1 MRPRKNPTDKQ
12 LAERMRGT
20 PTSRTDPRARHDAY
34 WALRAQ
40 GYSHG
45 LAKRALRDE
54 RPRVTRETIEHPN
67 EVFDGI
73 DPDEILVPDHV
84 TLNTLEVTIRPD
96 LDEDTFRKAPPRDT
110 EYTIWLD
117 GMSSF
122 GLRVR
127 PSGAKSYI
135 LMYRIR
141 GNHRLYRLTLGK
153 AMDIPFYTAEKM
165 AKIARMEALAG
176 NDPRGMHKRGEL
188 LKQAKI

>member
-1 MRPRKNPTDKQ
+1 MKPRNNPTDKQ
-12 LAERMRGT
+12 LAKRMRGT
-20 PTSRTDPRARHDAY
+20 PTSRTDPRTRHDAY

-45 LAKRALRDE
+45 LAKRALRNE
-54 RPRVTRETIEHPN
+54 QPHVTRETIEHSN

-73 DPDEILVPDHV
+73 DPDEILVPYRV

-96 LDEDTFRKAPPRDT
+96 LDEDTFWNVPPRDI
-110 EYTIWLD
+110 EYTVWLD

-135 LMYRIR
+135 LMYRVR
-141 GNHRLYRLTLGK
+141 GSSRLAKLTLGK
-153 AMDIPFYTAEKM
+153 AQDIPFDTAKRM

-176 NDPRGMHKRGEL
+176 TDPRPMHKSGEL
-188 LKQAKI
+188 LKRAKI

>member
-1 MRPRKNPTDKQ
+1 MKPRNNPTDKQ
-12 LAERMRGT
+12 LAKRMRGT
-20 PTSRTDPRARHDAY
+20 PTSRNDPRARHDAY

-54 RPRVTRETIEHPN
+54 RPRVTREAVEQSTK
-67 EVFDGI
+67 VFDEI
-73 DPDEILVPDHV
+73 DPDEILVPERV

-96 LDEDTFRKAPPRDT
+96 LDEDTFRKAPPRHT

-127 PSGAKSYI
+127 PSGSKSYI
-135 LMYRIR
+135 VMFRIR
-141 GNHRLYRLTLGK
+141 GNRKPYRLTLGK
-153 AMDIPFYTAEKM
+153 ATDIPFDTAKRM

-176 NDPRGMHKRGEL
+176 NDPRPIHRSGQL
-188 LKQAKI
+188 LKRATI

>member
-1 MRPRKNPTDKQ
+1 MKPRNNPTDKQ
-12 LAERMRGT
+12 LAKRMRGT

-54 RPRVTRETIEHPN
+54 QPRVTRETIEHP
-67 EVFDGI
+67 EETFDEI
-73 DPDEILVPDHV
+73 DPDEILVPNRV

-96 LDEDTFRKAPPRDT
+96 LDTDTFWKAPSRDT

-122 GLRVR
+122 GLRIR
-127 PSGAKSYI
+127 PSGSKSYI
-135 LMYRIR
+135 VMFRIR
-141 GNHRLYRLTLGK
+141 GNRKPYRLTLGK
-153 AMDIPFYTAEKM
+153 ATDIPFDIAQRL
-165 AKIARMEALAG
+165 ARLARMEALAG
-176 NDPRGMHKRGEL
+176 NDPRGMHKSGDL
-188 LKQAKI
+188 LKRAKI

>member
-1 MRPRKNPTDKQ
+1 MKPRNKPTDKQ
-12 LAERMRGT
+12 LAKRMRGT
-20 PTSRTDPRARHDAY
+20 PTSRSDPRARHDPY

-45 LAKRALRDE
+45 LAKRALRNE
-54 RPRVTRETIEHPN
+54 RPRMTQESVHYSD

-73 DPDEILVPDHV
+73 DPDEILVPDRV

-96 LDEDTFRKAPPRDT
+96 LDEDTFRKTPPRDT

-127 PSGAKSYI
+127 PSGAKSYD
-135 LMYRIR
+135 LPLFSGPLVSR
-141 GNHRLYRLTLGK
+141 
-153 AMDIPFYTAEKM
+153 ACSPFACHHS
-165 AKIARMEALAG
+165 AA
-176 NDPRGMHKRGEL
+176 
-188 LKQAKI
+188 

>member
-1 MRPRKNPTDKQ
+1 MKPRKNPTDKQ
-12 LAERMRGT
+12 LAKRMRGT

-45 LAKRALRDE
+45 LAKRAMRDE
-54 RPRVTRETIEHPN
+54 RPHVTRETIEHST

-73 DPDEILVPDHV
+73 DPDEILVPDRV

-96 LDEDTFRKAPPRDT
+96 LDEDTFRKAPSRDT

-122 GLRVR
+122 GLRIR
-127 PSGAKSYI
+127 PSGAKSYV
-135 LMYRIR
+135 LMYRVR
-141 GNHRLYRLTLGK
+141 GCQKMCKLTLGK
-153 AMDIPFYTAEKM
+153 AQDIPFDTAKRM
-165 AKIARMEALAG
+165 AKLARMEALAG
-176 NDPRGMHKRGEL
+176 NDPRPMHKSGQL
-188 LKQAKI
+188 LKRAKI

>member
-1 MRPRKNPTDKQ
+1 MKPRKNPTDRQ

-20 PTSRTDPRARHDAY
+20 PTSQTDPRARHDAY

-54 RPRVTRETIEHPN
+54 RPRVTRETIEHPE
-67 EVFDGI
+67 EVFDGV
-73 DPDEILVPDHV
+73 DPDEILVPNRV
-84 TLNTLEVTIRPD
+84 TLNTLEVSIRPD
-96 LDEDTFRKAPPRDT
+96 LDRDTFRKAPQRDV

-127 PSGAKSYI
+127 PSGSKSYI
-135 LMYRIR
+135 VMFRIR
-141 GNHRLYRLTLGK
+141 GDRRPYRLTLGN
-153 AMDIPFYTAEKM
+153 AADISFDTAKRM
-165 AKIARMEALAG
+165 AKIARVEALAG
-176 NDPRGMHKRGEL
+176 NDPRGMHKSGEL
-188 LKQAKI
+188 LKRAKI

>member
-1 MRPRKNPTDKQ
+1 MKPRKNPTDKQ

-20 PTSRTDPRARHDAY
+20 PTSHTDPRARHDAY

-54 RPRVTRETIEHPN
+54 RPRVTRETVEHPD

-73 DPDEILVPDHV
+73 DPDEILVPNRV

-96 LDEDTFRKAPPRDT
+96 LNDDTFRKAPPRDT

-122 GLRVR
+122 GLRIR

-135 LMYRIR
+135 VMFRIR
-141 GNHRLYRLTLGK
+141 GNRRPHRLTLGK
-153 AMDIPFYTAEKM
+153 ATDIPFDTAKRM
-165 AKIARMEALAG
+165 AKIARMEALAR
-176 NDPRGMHKRGEL
+176 NDPRGMNRSGEL
-188 LKQAKI
+188 LKRAKI